1 MCSLTIE
8 RVLLPMPDKVKD
20 VVELQ
25 RDCVEQG
32 VCSRMCSLTIECVLL
47 PMPDKVKDVVEL

>member
-20 VVELQ
+20 VVELDEKKMFAFSEDGL
-25 RDCVEQG
+25 RI
-32 VCSRMCSLTIECVLL
+32 RAN
-47 PMPDKVKDVVEL
+47 